1 MEGGSVRTVKMDMKL
16 ATYNDVATQLSLVSL
31 ERKRLIDS
39 NDEIDQNG
47 EPDTTYVLT
56 HHGIDWLLSN
66 HEKLELRLP
75 SSTNDMPH

>member
-56 HHGIDWLLSN
+56 HHGI
-66 HEKLELRLP
+66 
-75 SSTNDMPH
+75 